1 MAQSRRKKVE
11 SSHSSRDTSVPQ
23 PPRAFFGPLSA
34 TILVALGSAPIF
46 LWGNPYPPQALPYWL
61 WGSIAVAIV
70 AWASTLKWGPI
81 QKLPMFFRTALMTL
95 SARQFAVLVFVTG
108 TALASVVALRVFH
121 GAGNTTDE
129 YAQLFHARILLSGH
143 LSLPVD
149 PNPEFFS
156 MDTVVDQGRWYSHFP
171 IGGPLVIA
179 LGSLMGGPWVISALM
194 TGISAAALYHFA
206 RTTFGE
212 AQGRVVAIVFCLAP
226 SIFIMGGTWMNHV
239 PVLCLTCCMLAALAE
254 WERANTWRAASLY
267 AAFVG
272 LTIGLIATIRPL
284 DAVVLAIVVGGFQLW
299 ILWQRRRKS
308 ISLIPQF
315 VFGFAGVLP
324 LLAVNAKTTGH
335 ALRFAYEVQ
344 WGAGH
349 GVGFHLDPY
358 GQPYTVR
365 MALER
370 AITYVGE
377 WNMFVTA
384 WPVPA
389 IALFALA
396 LFALRRPSRWDVLL
410 ITLFVAQLT
419 AYACY
424 WGQGELLGP
433 RFMHNVMPV
442 AIIFIAR
449 IPWLWQNAFGAR
461 GRQAGSALVLA
472 CLTIAL
478 CSVGSAFSP
487 WGLVHQAQIARGT
500 MRLGVADAVNRAALH
515 NAVVVLREPFTARLT
530 RRMWGLGVNRSEAA
544 QMLKNRDACSL
555 LAAIAHAEND
565 VLEPIAK
572 VASVRSAAP
581 FVESASAVNVG
592 DALFNSKESVDPAC
606 NAELEADARGGF
618 IPLGTAL
625 HLMPHDATGAI
636 DGDIIY
642 VADLGEHNKAL
653 YSRFSNRTW
662 YRLSSEPQSDG
673 KLAAVLSPYQ
683 REDD

>member
-1 MAQSRRKKVE
+1 MAQSRGKKVE
-11 SSHSSRDTSVPQ
+11 SSHSITDTSVQQQ
-23 PPRAFFGPLSA
+23 PGVFFGPLSA
-34 TILVALGSAPIF
+34 VILVALGCAPIF

-61 WGSIAVAIV
+61 WGSIAVAII

-81 QKLPMFFRTALMTL
+81 QKLPMFFRAALMTL
-95 SARQFAVLVFVTG
+95 STRKFAALVFVTG
-108 TALASVVALRVFH
+108 TALASIVALRVFH

-129 YAQLFHARILLSGH
+129 YAQLFHAGILLSGH

-171 IGGPLVIA
+171 IGGPIVIA
-179 LGSLMGGPWVISALM
+179 LGSLMGAPWVISALM
-194 TGISAAALYHFA
+194 TGISAAALYHFV
-206 RTTFGE
+206 RITFGE
-212 AQGRVVAIVFCLAP
+212 APGRVVAIVFCLAP

-254 WERANTWRAASLY
+254 WERTTSWRSASLY
-267 AAFVG
+267 AALIG
-272 LTIGLIATIRPL
+272 LTIGLVATIRPL
-284 DAVVLAIVVGGFQLW
+284 DAVVLAVCVGMFQLW
-299 ILWQRRRKS
+299 VLWQQRPKA
-308 ISLIPQF
+308 ISLIAQIIC
-315 VFGFAGVLP
+315 GFAGVLP

-358 GQPYTVR
+358 GQPYTLR
-365 MALER
+365 MAFER

-389 IALFALA
+389 IALLALA

-410 ITLFVAQLT
+410 VMMFVAQLI

-449 IPWLWQNAFGAR
+449 IPWLWKDAFGAR
-461 GRQAGSALVLA
+461 GRQAGSALVAA
-472 CLTIAL
+472 CLLIAL

-487 WGLVHQAQIARGT
+487 WGLIHQAQIARGT
-500 MRLGVADAVNRAALH
+500 MRLKVADAVNRAALH
-515 NAVVVLREPFTARLT
+515 KAVVVLREPFTARLT
-530 RRMWGLGVNRSEAA
+530 RRMWGLGVNRSETA
-544 QMLKNRDACSL
+544 QLLKTRDACSL
-555 LAAIAHAEND
+555 LAAIVHAEID
-565 VLEPIAK
+565 VQEPIAK
-572 VASVRSAAP
+572 LASVRNSAR
-581 FVESASAVNVG
+581 FVESAAAVNVG

-606 NAELEADARGGF
+606 SAELEADARGGF

-625 HLMPHDATGAI
+625 HLLPHTAAGI
-636 DGDIIY
+636 VDGDIVYI
-642 VADLGEHNKAL
+642 ADLGEHNKVL
-653 YSRFSNRTW
+653 YSRFADRTW